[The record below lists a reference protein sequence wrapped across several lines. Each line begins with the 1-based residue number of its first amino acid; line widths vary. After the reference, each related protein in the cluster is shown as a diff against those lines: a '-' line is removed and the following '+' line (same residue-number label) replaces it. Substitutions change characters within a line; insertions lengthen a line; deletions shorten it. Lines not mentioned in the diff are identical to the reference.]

1 MDKLYQAGK
10 GNHTFKIQSEKTEVR
25 EGVIESKR
33 ERERE
38 RERGRE
44 GERERRGREKGK
56 VRENER

>member
-38 RERGRE
+38 RGE
-44 GERERRGREKGK
+44 GGRRGKEKGK